1 MITRLRRHLAHAAH
15 PAALAPA
22 LRRARLA
29 WDARA
34 AVAARELIAAWWASG
49 RRAATSVGSG
59 AREMLVMLMAYALYT
74 LVRGMW
80 GGTLEEGRESAAG
93 IVAAER
99 SLGIDVEEGLQSFF
113 LRHDLGMPFWNVLY
127 VASQVVVLPLT
138 VFLVYRH
145 RRHAY
150 PFVRNLVLISWSAGV
165 AWYALQPV
173 APPRLLEDGM
183 VDTVSAQTPLD
194 LDAGLVE
201 AFYNPVAAM
210 PSLHVGLA
218 PVVAW
223 ALVRL
228 TRWAWTRAL
237 GFAYPVLITVCVVV
251 TGNHFVLDVAGGLA
265 VVLPAALIAWLLTR
279 PARAPALGPSAAP
292 STRRARLG

>member
-1 MITRLRRHLAHAAH
+1 MTTRLRRHLAH
-15 PAALAPA
+15 PVLPGSLGPA
-22 LRRARLA
+22 LRRARSV

-34 AVAARELIAAWWASG
+34 AVAARRLVAGWWASA
-49 RRAATSVGSG
+49 RRAATSVGG
-59 AREMLVMLMAYALYT
+59 ALREALLMLTAYALYT

-93 IVAAER
+93 LVAAER
-99 SLGIDVEEGLQSFF
+99 SLGIDVEPGMQAFF
-113 LRHDLGMPFWNVLY
+113 VRHDLVMPFWNVLY

-138 VFLVYRH
+138 VFLVYRY

-150 PFVRNLVLISWSAGV
+150 PFVRNLVLLSWSAGLV
-165 AWYALQPV
+165 WYALQPM
-173 APPRLLEDGM
+173 APPRLLEGGLL
-183 VDTVSAQTPLD
+183 DTVTAQTPLD

-201 AFYNPVAAM
+201 LFYNPVAAM

-228 TRWAWTRAL
+228 TPWAWSRAI
-237 GFAYPVLITVCVVV
+237 GFAYPALITVCVIV

-265 VVLPAALIAWLLTR
+265 VVLPAALVAWLLTR
-279 PARAPALGPSAAP
+279 PSRAPVLPAPAPGP
-292 STRRARLG
+292 ARLG

>member
-1 MITRLRRHLAHAAH
+1 MSRLRRHLAHAVH
-15 PAALAPA
+15 PASLGPA
-22 LRRARLA
+22 LRRARSA

-34 AVAARELIAAWWASG
+34 AVAARELVAAWWASA

-59 AREMLVMLMAYALYT
+59 LREALLMLMAYALYT

-80 GGTLEEGRESAAG
+80 GGTLEQGREAAAG
-93 IVAAER
+93 LVSAER
-99 SLGIDVEEGLQSFF
+99 ALGIDIEPGMQAFF
-113 LRHDLGMPFWNVLY
+113 VRHHLGMPFWNVLY
-127 VASQVVVLPLT
+127 VASQVIVLPLT
-138 VFLVYRH
+138 VFLVYRY

-150 PFVRNLVLISWSAGV
+150 AFVRNLVLLSWSAGLV
-165 AWYALQPV
+165 WYALQPM
-173 APPRLLEDGM
+173 APPRLLEDGLL
-183 VDTVSAQTPLD
+183 DTVTAQTPLD

-201 AFYNPVAAM
+201 LFYNPVAAM

-228 TRWAWTRAL
+228 TPWIWSRAI
-237 GFAYPVLITVCVVV
+237 GVAYPVLITVCVIV

-265 VVLPAALIAWLLTR
+265 VVIPAALVTRLLTR
-279 PARAPALGPSAAP
+279 PALAPARSAP
-292 STRRARLG
+292 DPRPARP